1 MSMSDPIADMLTR
14 IRNAQSVNK
23 EQVSIPASNLKSAIA
38 SVMQDEG
45 YITSFAIEGDK
56 AANKTLVI
64 KLKYFDNQ
72 PVIESL
78 DRISKP
84 SLRHYASKDDM
95 PSVMNGLGIV
105 IVSTP
110 KGRTPGGWPFHVFG
124 DGEWRHH
131 RAGVELSAPI

>member
-14 IRNAQSVNK
+14 IRNAQAVNK
-23 EQVSIPASNLKSAIA
+23 DQVSIPASNLKSAIA

-64 KLKYFDNQ
+64 KLKYFDDQ
-72 PVIESL
+72 PVIETL
-78 DRISKP
+78 NRISKP
-84 SLRHYASKDDM
+84 SLRHYASKDEM
-95 PSVMNGLGIV
+95 PRIMNGLGIV

-110 KGRTPGGWPFHVFG
+110 KGVMTDIEARKQKVGGEIICKVF
-124 DGEWRHH
+124 
-131 RAGVELSAPI
+131 

>member
-14 IRNAQSVNK
+14 IRNAQSINK
-23 EQVSIPASNLKSAIA
+23 EQVSIPSSNLKSAIA
-38 SVMQDEG
+38 SVMKDEG
-45 YITSFAIEGDK
+45 YITSFSIEGEES
-56 AANKTLVI
+56 ANKTLVI

-84 SLRHYASKDDM
+84 SMRYYAGKDDM

-110 KGRTPGGWPFHVFG
+110 KGVMSGQAAKAQNIGGEVLCS
-124 DGEWRHH
+124 
-131 RAGVELSAPI
+131 VS

>member
-23 EQVSIPASNLKSAIA
+23 EQVSIPASNLKAAIA

-45 YITSFAIEGDK
+45 YITSFSVEGES
-56 AANKTLVI
+56 ANKSLVI

-72 PVIESL
+72 PVIETL

-84 SLRHYASKDDM
+84 SLRQYAGKDDM

-110 KGRTPGGWPFHVFG
+110 KGVMTGQSAKAQNIGGEILCSV
-124 DGEWRHH
+124 
-131 RAGVELSAPI
+131 S

>member
-1 MSMSDPIADMLTR
+1 MSDPIADMLTR

-23 EQVSIPASNLKSAIA
+23 EQVSIPASKLKSAIA

-45 YITSFAIEGDK
+45 YITSFSSEGEES
-56 AANKTLVI
+56 ANKTLVI

-72 PVIESL
+72 PVIETL

-84 SLRHYASKDDM
+84 SLRYYAGKDDM

-110 KGRTPGGWPFHVFG
+110 KGVMTGQTAKAQNIGGEVLCS
-124 DGEWRHH
+124 
-131 RAGVELSAPI
+131 VS